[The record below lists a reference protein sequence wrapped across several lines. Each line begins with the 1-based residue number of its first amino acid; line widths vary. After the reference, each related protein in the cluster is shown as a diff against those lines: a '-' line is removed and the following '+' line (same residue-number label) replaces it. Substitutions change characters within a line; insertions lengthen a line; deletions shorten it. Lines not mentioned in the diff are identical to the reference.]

1 MDLMTANK
9 QMAEILA
16 MFQSAE
22 PGEFVMFDKQFEGI
36 ASKAA
41 QVVQILNN
49 AKGN

>member
-16 MFQSAE
+16 MFKDAE
-22 PGEFVMFDKQFEGI
+22 QFDFVRFDREFQRI
-36 ASKAA
+36 ADMAA
-41 QVVQILNN
+41 QAIEILNN